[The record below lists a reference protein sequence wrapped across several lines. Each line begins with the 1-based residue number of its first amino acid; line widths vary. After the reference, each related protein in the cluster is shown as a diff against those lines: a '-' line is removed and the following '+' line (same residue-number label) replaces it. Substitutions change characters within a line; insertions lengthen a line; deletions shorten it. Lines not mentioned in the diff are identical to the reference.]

1 MAATNIVIADRFASQ
16 CAVVTGNSYDTCG
29 TITRSDVAHLT
40 PAQLEAMFTTGGLF
54 ADLDAW
60 FRTQIELKACGI
72 KTNGM
77 YEWIMSGMEKVD
89 KNLITKEKVQKGPGL
104 LYPFIKARQES
115 VINTDF
121 WAVVTGAANSGY
133 TGNSGTTVV
142 GTGTA
147 GPLTTAQKALGAAG
161 DRVVRVVN
169 RYGVDL
175 DEKWFTPAQRVHI
188 FTRTAGIS
196 GDGQWKVLASAV
208 SDDRSYVDILVTS
221 ENAGSSAAYSTT
233 PTAGVLLPGINNV
246 NDYENWCYNRPT
258 VDGRKI
264 VPFFYQTLRRQRC
277 VDSEYRA
284 IYARL
289 IESNQAFREFGD
301 LDMTERNAQDERNAQ
316 KEFVH
321 AFFFN
326 KPISA
331 NQTLSLW
338 QNLESI
344 TTVSGATIDPGTGGK
359 VIAKRANFVGVKE
372 QLRSCDRYRDLG
384 GQKLNFYEF
393 LDENYRIMDARESQG
408 RTVTDIDWYT
418 DPIFSAN
425 LQTAYLA
432 YLKQESLEQLRLTV
446 PPDGRDKYGWGFF
459 WTTFR
464 VKYPAGIN
472 INIISHKFFAD
483 QLAAFDAEG
492 IATASRMLLGLDL
505 GKGGSIYYG
514 MIESFRANRT
524 TGQIDELARIDSTF
538 ACTLK
543 NITFERTLYSETGTV
558 VVGCP
563 ANSLWIQGIGDGV
576 PITTGRTAG
585 AASTYTDLYAILGLG
600 ISALAAGTMSFLGS
614 AASLFC

>member
-1 MAATNIVIADRFASQ
+1 MAADNVVIASRFAAQ
-16 CAVVTGNSYDTCG
+16 CSVVTGNSYDTCG
-29 TITRSDVAHLT
+29 TITRADVAHLT
-40 PAQLEAMFTTGGLF
+40 PAQLESLFAPSGLF
-54 ADLDAW
+54 ADMDAW
-60 FRTQIELKACGI
+60 FRTQIELKACGT

-77 YEWIMSGMEKVD
+77 YEWIMSGMERVD
-89 KNLITKEKVQKGPGL
+89 KNLITKEKIQKGPGL

-121 WAVVTGAANSGY
+121 WAVVTGAANSAY
-133 TGNSGTTVV
+133 TGDAPTTAV

-175 DEKWFTPAQRVHI
+175 DEKWFTPAMRVHI
-188 FTRTAGIS
+188 FTRTAGVS

-208 SDDRSYVDILVTS
+208 ADDRSYVDILVTS
-221 ENAGSSAAYSTT
+221 ENAGSSATYSTT

-264 VPFFYQTLRRQRC
+264 VPFFYQTFRRQRC
-277 VDSEYRA
+277 VDSEYRK

-289 IESNQAFREFGD
+289 IESNEAFKAFGD
-301 LDMTERNAQDERNAQ
+301 LDMAERNAQDERNAQ

-331 NQTLSLW
+331 NQTLALW
-338 QNLESI
+338 QSLESI
-344 TTVSGATIDPGTGGK
+344 STVSGATIDPGTGGK
-359 VIAKRANFVGVKE
+359 IIAKRANFVGVKE
-372 QLRSCDRYRDLG
+372 QLRQCDRYRDLG
-384 GQKLNFYEF
+384 GQNLNFYEF
-393 LDENYRIMDARESQG
+393 LDENYRLMRSRESQG
-408 RTVTDIDWYT
+408 RNVTDIDWYT
-418 DPIFSAN
+418 DSITSAQ

-432 YLKQESLEQLRLTV
+432 YLKKESLEQLRLNV

-459 WTTFR
+459 WTSMR
-464 VKYPAGIN
+464 VKRPMGIN
-472 INIISHKFFAD
+472 INIVTHHFFDD
-483 QLAAFDAEG
+483 QLSAFDRES
-492 IATASRMLLGLDL
+492 IAGSGRMLLGLDI
-505 GKGGSIYYG
+505 GKGGSIFYG

-524 TGQIDELARIDSTF
+524 TGQIDDLARLDSTF

-543 NITFERTLYSETGTV
+543 NITFERTLYSETGSV
-558 VVGCP
+558 FVGCP
-563 ANSLWIQGIGDGV
+563 SNSLWIQGLGDGV
-576 PITTGRTAG
+576 PSTLGPTSGSAG
-585 AASTYTDLYAILGLG
+585 TYTDLY
-600 ISALAAGTMSFLGS
+600 
-614 AASLFC
+614 